1 LPLALTIDRRDGSA
15 TLDFE
20 GTGTEIWGNCNAPKA
35 VTKSAILYC
44 LRCLIKKDLPL
55 NYGCLIPITI
65 IVPKGSLLDPSPE
78 AAVVGGNV
86 LTSQRITDVVL
97 KAFGVAAAS
106 QGCMNNFTFGNDRF
120 GYYETVGGGAGA
132 GDGWHG
138 QTGVHTHMT
147 NTRITDPEILERRYP
162 VLLRQFAVR
171 RGSGGQGKFNGG
183 DGLVRELE
191 FLEQLNMGILS
202 ERRVFAPYGLE
213 GGGGGYPGG
222 LFRFPWDDNHFAT
235 PPRWA
240 ASIFSFRPPMGST
253 RPRRV
258 ISPVMATSRRTGRR
272 VSADT
277 SEVHMVIPADGPS
290 LGMAPSGIWMCRSSL
305 R

>member
-1 LPLALTIDRRDGSA
+1 
-15 TLDFE
+15 
-20 GTGTEIWGNCNAPKA
+20 
-35 VTKSAILYC
+35 
-44 LRCLIKKDLPL
+44 
-55 NYGCLIPITI
+55 
-65 IVPKGSLLDPSPE
+65 
-78 AAVVGGNV
+78 V

-183 DGLVRELE
+183 DGLVR
-191 FLEQLNMGILS
+191 N
-202 ERRVFAPYGLE
+202 
-213 GGGGGYPGG
+213 
-222 LFRFPWDDNHFAT
+222 
-235 PPRWA
+235 
-240 ASIFSFRPPMGST
+240 
-253 RPRRV
+253 
-258 ISPVMATSRRTGRR
+258 
-272 VSADT
+272 
-277 SEVHMVIPADGPS
+277 
-290 LGMAPSGIWMCRSSL
+290 
-305 R
+305 